1 MFTQIAE
8 IDVVVIADV
17 ALVDVGGGIDI
28 NGI

>member
-8 IDVVVIADV
+8 TDVVVIADV
-17 ALVDVGGGIDI
+17 TLAEVGGGIDI